1 MADRVLRIAR
11 GAGRARGVLLA
22 GGLAA
27 LGLAAGL
34 GLHLRSSTAPVPA
47 APVLVAVPV
56 ALAPAPARSLVLVP
70 AGGSVATASEAA
82 TRDAA
87 NPQTAGRDPLAI
99 DPARLARAHAVAVA
113 ARNRVAAV
121 PAAPRPADARP
132 GPRLTRPAAL
142 AAFDAPDPAPAA
154 PPPVLRLAPAAE
166 MAMIAA
172 APVLPPQGRPLADAP
187 PLPDR
192 ALRPAPPRPAATDTP
207 TTRLAAATP
216 KPRPEALPILA
227 AAAPAAVPAAMP
239 APPRAE
245 PVLPLAEPALGPG
258 RAEAGACRK
267 VRTRAIPARSAGAP
281 GGQAFLA
288 SLGGVSGPER
298 DARIV
303 AELSRGNLPDALR
316 ALRPVRLTGT
326 DAAGRPVEIVIC
338 VMPDYLALGSD
349 RDQVR
354 VPLGLPGAR
363 AVAGRFGMLLPT
375 PRMVDAIWAQADVR
389 LSPAPMPAG
398 PQMSSTGYFLRHNAT
413 IEGQLGRQ
421 SGLVSG
427 HKKDVVLASR
437 MAAAPG
443 RVAIYGW
450 HRRSGEPIQPVSTVH
465 GASYSDYSHGIRLVA
480 RTAFVNGRAAELE
493 DLLASDLYA
502 RVLNPDGPLAP
513 AVIRLAAR

>member
-1 MADRVLRIAR
+1 MVGRVLRIAP
-11 GAGRARGVLLA
+11 GAGQARGILLA

-27 LGLAAGL
+27 LTVAGSLAL
-34 GLHLRSSTAPVPA
+34 SLRSTTAPAPQTPSLTVVPVAIAPAPVP
-47 APVLVAVPV
+47 
-56 ALAPAPARSLVLVP
+56 SLVLVP
-70 AGGSVATASEAA
+70 ATLPEAA
-82 TRDAA
+82 TPA
-87 NPQTAGRDPLAI
+87 PAGRDPLAI
-99 DPARLARAHAVAVA
+99 DPAQLARAAAVAAA

-142 AAFDAPDPAPAA
+142 AAFEAPDPAPAA
-154 PPPVLRLAPAAE
+154 PAPVLRLAPAAE
-166 MAMIAA
+166 MVMIAA
-172 APVLPPQGRPLADAP
+172 APVLPPQGPTSEGP

-192 ALRPAPPRPAATDTP
+192 ALRPAPPRPDPVAAAP
-207 TTRLAAATP
+207 TRLAAAAP
-216 KPRPEALPILA
+216 KPRPQALPILA
-227 AAAPAAVPAAMP
+227 AASLVPVPAAMP

-245 PVLPLAEPALGPG
+245 SALPLAEPALGPG

-288 SLGGVSGPER
+288 SLGGLSGPER

-316 ALRPVRLTGT
+316 SLRPVRLTGT

-437 MAAAPG
+437 MEGAPG

-465 GASYSDYSHGIRLVA
+465 GATYSDYSHGIRLVA

-493 DLLASDLYA
+493 DLLASDRYA